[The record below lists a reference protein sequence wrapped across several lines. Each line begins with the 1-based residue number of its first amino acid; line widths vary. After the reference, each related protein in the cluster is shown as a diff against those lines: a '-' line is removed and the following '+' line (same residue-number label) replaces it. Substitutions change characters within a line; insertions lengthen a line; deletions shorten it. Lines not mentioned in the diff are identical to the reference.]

1 MTQWFF
7 FNATPPTENASARM
21 RAWRA
26 LKASGAAV
34 LRDGVYLMPER
45 ESCRNTLDSVATDI
59 LGAGGTVFVLRVEE
73 PDGAAFVSLFDR
85 REDYAVLLAD
95 ISKAHAGLAA
105 ETAADTLKQARKL
118 RKTFAGLAEIDF
130 FPGEARRQ
138 AEAALQDLE
147 QQAGWAL
154 SPDEPHA
161 VAGTIPQLPLGLYLG
176 RTWATRCR
184 PWVDRLASAWLI
196 RRFIAPDAHLL
207 WPASPAAV
215 VTEDL
220 YVLRHY
226 GEFWVALESARK
238 LADHAAVLFDAAWNE
253 GDRLTEAGRGDV
265 AVAVATAKMAAT
277 RAGLDLTSR
286 MFEVTGARST
296 TAALR
301 LDRYWRNLRVH
312 TLHDPADYK
321 LRELGDWALNGRH
334 PKPSFYS

>member
-1 MTQWFF
+1 MTQWLSLI
-7 FNATPPTENASARM
+7 TSLPTENATARM

-45 ESCRNTLDSVATDI
+45 EACRNTLDAVAADI

-196 RRFIAPDAHLL
+196 RRFIDPDAHLL
-207 WPASPAAV
+207 WLASPADCPPDALGFDFDGATFSHV
-215 VTEDL
+215 GVRVT
-220 YVLRHY
+220 
-226 GEFWVALESARK
+226 
-238 LADHAAVLFDAAWNE
+238 
-253 GDRLTEAGRGDV
+253 
-265 AVAVATAKMAAT
+265 
-277 RAGLDLTSR
+277 
-286 MFEVTGARST
+286 FEVLLASFGLETPALQRLGA
-296 TAALR
+296 LVHF
-301 LDRYWRNLRVH
+301 LDVGGVQ
-312 TLHDPADYK
+312 PP
-321 LRELGDWALNGRH
+321 ESVGIV
-334 PKPSFYS
+334 SFWEAFASG